1 MMRARVAFQGL
12 TVATMLASSMFVLKE
27 KTAAAEAEEAAA
39 AKKWKWGLP
48 LSLFLDPRPFSSSSR
63 VLWELG
69 FQCFYSPVEC
79 GLPPTRRFCVLL

>member
-39 AKKWKWGLP
+39 AKK
-48 LSLFLDPRPFSSSSR
+48 
-63 VLWELG
+63 
-69 FQCFYSPVEC
+69 
-79 GLPPTRRFCVLL
+79 